1 MLLCVILDDFLHL
14 AIDGA
19 ARGGNQVQRF
29 GAIEIRFQ
37 CPFNGLDLS
46 GDAFDAFE

>member
-1 MLLCVILDDFLHL
+1 MAPRVA
-14 AIDGA
+14 AIK
-19 ARGGNQVQRF
+19 VQRF

-46 GDAFDAFE
+46 GDTFNALE